1 MDPSLY
7 VSSIDH
13 HHHHHPQSDGKV
25 HPNPYNNNVFQAP
38 PHTSFNHPPYFQ
50 MISMAIA
57 ASNERDGLSKE
68 AISRYIEK
76 NYTGLPALLTRHL
89 KTLKNSRIVDVKK
102 TYKFAASPDAC
113 LEVPRS
119 RILATTNDQHT
130 PDLAGVSASQ
140 PQKHAGRRG
149 GASNLDDMQP
159 PGRPTKNRAATIVPA
174 LVLTCSSSTVC
185 QQRVKEDTVISLS
198 SDSSESD
205 DDESDVS
212 FTLNHKKK
220 GRLVEDDEAMVT
232 NTSCSVKRRKLVP
245 KIKNPEKYLENPENI
260 YFESELKNRP
270 YELLIDA
277 KVVKTH
283 CLKFK
288 ECIHYIDSV
297 GKVQSET
304 MKTKD
309 RVCIRYWNR
318 ICDRNKLKK
327 EDRVLCEL
335 LREGRYGLCNQRP
348 CSPC

>member
-1 MDPSLY
+1 
-7 VSSIDH
+7 
-13 HHHHHPQSDGKV
+13 
-25 HPNPYNNNVFQAP
+25 
-38 PHTSFNHPPYFQ
+38 

-232 NTSCSVKRRKLVP
+232 NTSCSVKRRKCRH
-245 KIKNPEKYLENPENI
+245 I
-260 YFESELKNRP
+260 F
-270 YELLIDA
+270 A
-277 KVVKTH
+277 
-283 CLKFK
+283 
-288 ECIHYIDSV
+288 
-297 GKVQSET
+297 
-304 MKTKD
+304 
-309 RVCIRYWNR
+309 
-318 ICDRNKLKK
+318 
-327 EDRVLCEL
+327 
-335 LREGRYGLCNQRP
+335 
-348 CSPC
+348 

>member
-13 HHHHHPQSDGKV
+13 HHHPQFDGKV
-25 HPNPYNNNVFQAP
+25 PPNPYIQQPCLPSAS
-38 PHTSFNHPPYFQ
+38 TYFLQ
-50 MISMAIA
+50 PSSLLPNDKHGDCCAK
-57 ASNERDGLSKE
+57 R
-68 AISRYIEK
+68 
-76 NYTGLPALLTRHL
+76 TGRF
-89 KTLKNSRIVDVKK
+89 KQRGNFENSRIVDVKK

-113 LEVPRS
+113 
-119 RILATTNDQHT
+119 
-130 PDLAGVSASQ
+130 VSASQ

-149 GASNLDDMQP
+149 GASNLDNMRP
-159 PGRPTKNRAATIVPA
+159 PGRPTKNKAATMVPA
-174 LVLTCSSSTVC
+174 LVLAGSSSTVC
-185 QQRVKEDTVISLS
+185 QQRVEPSKIAGLRKVKEDTVISLS
-198 SDSSESD
+198 SDSSASD
-205 DDESDVS
+205 DDESGVS

-220 GRLVEDDEAMVT
+220 GSLVEDEQAMVT

-335 LREGRYGLCNQRP
+335 LREGNTVYAINVHVVRAKDL
-348 CSPC
+348 

>member
-1 MDPSLY
+1 MGRFPR
-7 VSSIDH
+7 IH
-13 HHHHHPQSDGKV
+13 I
-25 HPNPYNNNVFQAP
+25 YNNHVFQAP

-57 ASNERDGLSKE
+57 ASNERDSLSKE
-68 AISRYIEK
+68 AISTYIEK
-76 NYTGLPALLTRHL
+76 NYTGLPPDHDALLTRHL

-113 LEVPRS
+113 
-119 RILATTNDQHT
+119 
-130 PDLAGVSASQ
+130 VSASQ

-149 GASNLDDMQP
+149 GASNLDNMRP
-159 PGRPTKNRAATIVPA
+159 LGRPTKNRAAIMVPA
-174 LVLTCSSSTVC
+174 LVLAGSSSTVC
-185 QQRVKEDTVISLS
+185 QQRVEPSKIAGLRKVKEDTVISLS
-198 SDSSESD
+198 SDSSASD

-220 GRLVEDDEAMVT
+220 GSLVEDEEAMVT

-327 EDRVLCEL
+327 DDRVLCEL
-335 LREGRYGLCNQRP
+335 LREGNTVYAINVHVVRAKDL
-348 CSPC
+348 

>member
-68 AISRYIEK
+68 AIS
-76 NYTGLPALLTRHL
+76 
-89 KTLKNSRIVDVKK
+89 SRIVDVKK

>member
-1 MDPSLY
+1 QNLWDPSLY

-13 HHHHHPQSDGKV
+13 HHPQSDGKV
-25 HPNPYNNNVFQAP
+25 HANPYNNNVFQAP

-68 AISRYIEK
+68 AISRK
-76 NYTGLPALLTRHL
+76 PT
-89 KTLKNSRIVDVKK
+89 
-102 TYKFAASPDAC
+102 KFAASPDAC

-119 RILATTNDQHT
+119 RILTTTNNDQHT

-149 GASNLDDMQP
+149 GASNLDDMRP
-159 PGRPTKNRAATIVPA
+159 PGRPTKNRAATMVPA
-174 LVLTCSSSTVC
+174 LVLAGSSSTVC

-232 NTSCSVKRRKLVP
+232 NTSCSNFTVVP

-270 YELLIDA
+270 YELE
-277 KVVKTH
+277 
-283 CLKFK
+283 K
-288 ECIHYIDSV
+288 EGKALMATRLPSQSFV

-335 LREGRYGLCNQRP
+335 LREGDTVYAINVHVVRAKDL
-348 CSPC
+348 